1 MAIAMVAS
9 NAEMKR
15 LYSYLKNREKN
26 PLKKMRALVAV
37 GNKIL
42 AIIHALARNKEQCGP
57 DRAFGRVR
65 KGQLEAAA

>member
-1 MAIAMVAS
+1 MVAS

-15 LYSYLKNREKN
+15 LHGCLKAREKN
-26 PLKKMRALVAV
+26 PLKKMQALVAV

-57 DRAFGRVR
+57 NGAFGRVR